1 MNDFPVNH
9 ELAKK
14 REIAFNKIDM
24 EYRKALSSKYSKIS
38 IEKMIN
44 DKIIIHCYA
53 SDKELSKTEL
63 ERKKTIDINEYA
75 I

>member
-1 MNDFPVNH
+1 
-9 ELAKK
+9 
-14 REIAFNKIDM
+14 M
-24 EYRKALSSKYSKIS
+24 EYRKALNSKYSKIS
-38 IEKMIN
+38 IEKMID
-44 DKIIIHCYA
+44 DKIMIRCYA